1 MMPTMLQERR
11 MLSNVF
17 RLLWL
22 VAAVLACGEVSWAC
36 RHCGT
41 LRSLGPP
48 PASIA
53 DMPPPPLPPLNP
65 LLALVVRGDV
75 NRTWDGSLCE
85 RVLRGAAPHG
95 ASPLEP
101 SEWWLHPSTVV
112 DGDRAWPLAV
122 VMVAGSATILGS
134 VLLLVLS
141 RNKRWQPVRA
151 PPVLNQ
157 YVQIS
162 KAIAA
167 CLAKGTRVFPLLCC
181 PPKESWLA
189 RKYRQL
195 ARTTTLASRRA
206 AMALPCCAS
215 SSRPPWPDTGH
226 LLTPDFE
233 TTHTPG
239 SKSGTA

>member
-22 VAAVLACGEVSWAC
+22 VAAALACNAQVSWAC

-85 RVLRGAAPHG
+85 RVLRGAAPRG
-95 ASPLEP
+95 ASPLGP

-122 VMVAGSATILGS
+122 VMVAGSATILGL

-141 RNKRWQPVRA
+141 RNKRWQPVRS
-151 PPVLNQ
+151 PPGHPGLP
-157 YVQIS
+157 S
-162 KAIAA
+162 A
-167 CLAKGTRVFPLLCC
+167 LLPTKGILVGAEVPTTGSYDNSGFAEGGHGASLL
-181 PPKESWLA
+181 
-189 RKYRQL
+189 RQL
-195 ARTTTLASRRA
+195 QPPPLAGY
-206 AMALPCCAS
+206 
-215 SSRPPWPDTGH
+215 RPLAH
-226 LLTPDFE
+226 
-233 TTHTPG
+233 
-239 SKSGTA
+239 A